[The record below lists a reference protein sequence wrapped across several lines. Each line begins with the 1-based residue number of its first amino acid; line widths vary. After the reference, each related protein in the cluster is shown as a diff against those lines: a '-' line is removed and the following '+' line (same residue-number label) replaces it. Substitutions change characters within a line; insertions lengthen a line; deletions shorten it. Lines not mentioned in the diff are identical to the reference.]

1 MEFAKAGRSVDEWG
15 KFRENL
21 IGLTDVT
28 RSHFVKLVSELE
40 KGLENMLAEYDT
52 GMEPVEDK
60 GKGKRARG
68 GKGVWQGAGTSWTR
82 AARFCNTGSG

>member
-1 MEFAKAGRSVDEWG
+1 MLHNQVEHDLMEFAKAGRSVDEWG

-52 GMEPVEDK
+52 GMEPIEDK

-68 GKGVWQGAGTSWTR
+68 KGAC
-82 AARFCNTGSG
+82 A

>member
-1 MEFAKAGRSVDEWG
+1 MLHKQVEQDLMDFAKSGRSVDEWG

-52 GMEPVEDK
+52 GMAPMQMADK
-60 GKGKRARG
+60 GKGKRTR
-68 GKGVWQGAGTSWTR
+68 KGV
-82 AARFCNTGSG
+82 

>member
-1 MEFAKAGRSVDEWG
+1 MLHKQVEQDLMDFAKAGRSVDEWG

-40 KGLENMLAEYDT
+40 KGLENALAEYDT
-52 GMEPVEDK
+52 GVEPMAMQVDDK
-60 GKGKRARG
+60 GKGKRTR
-68 GKGVWQGAGTSWTR
+68 KGAT
-82 AARFCNTGSG
+82 